1 MKKIMAMMALM
12 AFAGLALA
20 ACGGGSSSSSS
31 SDTSSSSS
39 GSSSSSKSASS
50 GGGYG
55 SGSSSSTKTTAA
67 SSSSSSA
74 REGEI
79 KVNMIDDAFQ
89 PKVITGKAGS
99 TVKVELKNTGA
110 REHNFKIDSQ
120 KQADADVEPG
130 EDATVSVKIPS
141 SGTVQFYCEYHKG
154 LGMVGTLKAS

>member
-20 ACGGGSSSSSS
+20 ACGGSSS

-50 GGGYG
+50 GGGSG
-55 SGSSSSTKTTAA
+55 SGSSSSTETTAA

>member
-1 MKKIMAMMALM
+1 MKKIMAMMVLM
-12 AFAGLALA
+12 AFAAVALA
-20 ACGGGSSSSSS
+20 ACGSSNS

-50 GGGYG
+50 GGGSG

-67 SSSSSSA
+67 SSSSSSSG
-74 REGEI
+74 EGEI

-89 PKVITGKAGS
+89 PKVITGKPGS
-99 TVKVELKNTGA
+99 TVKVELKNTGS

-130 EDATVSVKIPS
+130 EDASVSVKIPT

>member
-20 ACGGGSSSSSS
+20 ACGSSSSSSS